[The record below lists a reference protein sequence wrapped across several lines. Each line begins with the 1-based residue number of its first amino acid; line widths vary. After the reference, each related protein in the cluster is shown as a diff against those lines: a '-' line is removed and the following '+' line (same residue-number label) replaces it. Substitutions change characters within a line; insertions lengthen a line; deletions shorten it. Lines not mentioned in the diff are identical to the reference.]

1 MNFPLWLLFA
11 LITLIFWGTT
21 GVTQKLSTNAISTE
35 SSFLWFVAAF
45 LPIALVIV
53 LVVPLDWHIKTRVY
67 CLAVVGGALN
77 GLGAMTSFKA
87 LESGG
92 KASIVIPL
100 CYLYPLVTIFLA
112 LIFLRERVT
121 RVETLG
127 VILAI
132 IAAVLL
138 SKEAPA
144 AAQSKDP

>member
-1 MNFPLWLLFA
+1 MHFPLWLLFA

-35 SSFLWFVAAF
+35 SSFLWFVVAF
-45 LPIALVIV
+45 FPIALVIV

-67 CLAVVGGALN
+67 CLAIVGGALN
-77 GLGAMTSFKA
+77 GLGALTSFKA

-112 LIFLRERVT
+112 LILLHERVT
-121 RVETLG
+121 RTEIAGIV
-127 VILAI
+127 LALV
-132 IAAVLL
+132 AAILL
-138 SKEAPA
+138 SREALPEA
-144 AAQSKDP
+144 SN